1 MLHFYIHTYPSL
13 SSISFTL
20 RFLFLFHQIASFKPL
35 FLLILNFCL
44 KLDSHFVLSSPST
57 LFWFLF
63 NSTQY
68 SNSTLSLS
76 LSLSF
81 TFSFTFFLT
90 FSFTISFTI
99 SFTLS
104 FTLFFAFSSY
114 WTLFYNFVNLKTIRK
129 QLKSYS

>member
-1 MLHFYIHTYPSL
+1 MKRKDIPSHSMLHFYIHTYPSL

-76 LSLSF
+76 LSLVHFFFHFFSHFLFHYLFHSLFHSLFRFLFILDSF
-81 TFSFTFFLT
+81 L
-90 FSFTISFTI
+90 
-99 SFTLS
+99 
-104 FTLFFAFSSY
+104 
-114 WTLFYNFVNLKTIRK
+114 
-129 QLKSYS
+129 

>member
-1 MLHFYIHTYPSL
+1 MKRKDIPSHSMLHFYIHTYPSL

-76 LSLSF
+76 RSLFLSLFFSLSLSLSLLLSLSLSF
-81 TFSFTFFLT
+81 S
-90 FSFTISFTI
+90 
-99 SFTLS
+99 LS
-104 FTLFFAFSSY
+104 LHIGLFFIILL
-114 WTLFYNFVNLKTIRK
+114 T
-129 QLKSYS
+129 